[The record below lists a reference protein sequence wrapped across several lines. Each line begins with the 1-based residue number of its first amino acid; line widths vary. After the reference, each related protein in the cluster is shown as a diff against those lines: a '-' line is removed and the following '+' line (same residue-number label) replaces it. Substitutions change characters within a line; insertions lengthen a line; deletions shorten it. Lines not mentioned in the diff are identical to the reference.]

1 MSAPAAPAAPARGEA
16 DTAAGC
22 GAMVGAGEMTG
33 GGTSVVAE
41 ARSGNGAAAAC
52 SGASGTDGAVAN
64 DCPFS
69 SAICRRSSATSCSS
83 RATRSVTGSTPGWVP
98 ASGGAS
104 ASGCAHRELARWS
117 RYRMTAA
124 RPTPI
129 SAPRKA
135 PMTPPA
141 AAPTIKPM
149 IPNIQRIVLVVLL
162 VGQVACLPLHPGFPT
177 PARNACTAC
186 IYRNR
191 RGMGMHQSTE
201 ACDACH
207 RPVRQCALR

>member
-1 MSAPAAPAAPARGEA
+1 MPTRTTLLPPSSQSRAADTARSAHVGSSGAGSAAGA

-83 RATRSVTGSTPGWVP
+83 RATRSVTGSTPGWCP
-98 ASGGAS
+98 
-104 ASGCAHRELARWS
+104 HQ
-117 RYRMTAA
+117 AA
-124 RPTPI
+124 RRRPG
-129 SAPRKA
+129 
-135 PMTPPA
+135 
-141 AAPTIKPM
+141 APTA
-149 IPNIQRIVLVVLL
+149 NWRA
-162 VGQVACLPLHPGFPT
+162 GPG
-177 PARNACTAC
+177 A
-186 IYRNR
+186 
-191 RGMGMHQSTE
+191 E
-201 ACDACH
+201 
-207 RPVRQCALR
+207 

>member
-1 MSAPAAPAAPARGEA
+1 MSAPAAPAPQRGGHGRRPRRDGRRGRDDGRRHLGRCRSKIGQRCGRSLLRRLRHRRRGRERLPFQLRDLPPQQRHLVLEPRHALGDRQHAGLGARIRRRVGVRVRPPRTGALVQVQNDRRQA
-16 DTAAGC
+16 DADQ
-22 GAMVGAGEMTG
+22 
-33 GGTSVVAE
+33 
-41 ARSGNGAAAAC
+41 R
-52 SGASGTDGAVAN
+52 
-64 DCPFS
+64 
-69 SAICRRSSATSCSS
+69 
-83 RATRSVTGSTPGWVP
+83 
-98 ASGGAS
+98 
-104 ASGCAHRELARWS
+104 
-117 RYRMTAA
+117 
-124 RPTPI
+124 
-129 SAPRKA
+129 PRKA
-135 PMTPPA
+135 PMTPPT